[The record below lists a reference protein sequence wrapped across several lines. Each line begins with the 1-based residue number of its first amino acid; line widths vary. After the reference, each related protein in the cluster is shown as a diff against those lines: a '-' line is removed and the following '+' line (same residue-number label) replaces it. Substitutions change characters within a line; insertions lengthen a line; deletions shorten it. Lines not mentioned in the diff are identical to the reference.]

1 MYRLAWA
8 GLITTSCTL
17 TLPAANAA
25 RPLATDD
32 AGVLNSAQCEIDTFV
47 ERSRVRDE
55 PSYLGGSLQ
64 AGCGIGLNTQ
74 LSVVGAR
81 FDGDPATTHLGLAG
95 KTALIALTDSG
106 PGLTVGYALE
116 WARQSGQPF
125 QLDTGLLIAIATFPF
140 EKDWFAHVN
149 AGWQRTQTPRKN
161 ALFWGL
167 AIEREAVADSRV
179 DLMAEA
185 YGAGESSPW
194 FALGAR
200 FHVIDQR
207 LSINGS
213 IAIKSGSERE
223 TRATIG
229 ARFAF

>member
-1 MYRLAWA
+1 MRRLGCAV
-8 GLITTSCTL
+8 LITTSCAL

-25 RPLATDD
+25 RPLTTDD
-32 AGVLNSAQCEIDTFV
+32 AGVLNTAQCELDTFV
-47 ERSRVRDE
+47 ERSRVQGE

-81 FDGDPATTHLGLAG
+81 FDGDPSTTHLGLTG
-95 KTALIALTDSG
+95 KTALIELTESG
-106 PGLTVGYALE
+106 PGFTIGYAFD
-116 WARQSGQPF
+116 WARQSEQPF
-125 QLDTGLLIAIATFPF
+125 RLDTGLLIAIATFPF
-140 EKDWFAHVN
+140 EKNWFGHVN
-149 AGWQRTQTPRKN
+149 AGWQRTQMPREN

-200 FHVIDQR
+200 FHAIEQR

-213 IAIKSGSERE
+213 IAIKPRSERE
-223 TRATIG
+223 ARTTIG
-229 ARFAF
+229 ARLAF